1 MRGLTLYVT
10 VTTTVSIVFFL
21 LTQHRVFNGCNYILE
36 EAITGD
42 FALVKGWKADRDG
55 NVVFRMSARNFNV
68 PVAKAAK
75 TTIVE
80 VTSIQ
85 TKITDSVF

>member
-1 MRGLTLYVT
+1 MY
-10 VTTTVSIVFFL
+10 FFL

-68 PVAKAAK
+68 PAAKAAK

-80 VTSIQ
+80 VTVVSKPRLL
-85 TKITDSVF
+85 TPYSSNPVVS